1 MFCKGDLLSLFK
13 FNRKLCNI
21 FDPSQKK
28 IKIPFLV
35 FPIIYVQQIHLV
47 ISDEI

>member
-28 IKIPFLV
+28 KKNSILS
-35 FPIIYVQQIHLV
+35 FPYYICTANTLGYIR
-47 ISDEI
+47 